1 MTQLPLGQ
9 IRPAAQP
16 VNAFFQ
22 PGKANVAAA
31 TAQPGVPRTPQISTI
46 QERGGI
52 NVQGFNSFQQLAES
66 LEPFI
71 KESLTLGQNM
81 ALDYVKNQVNEGMR
95 KEAKNQLALA
105 SVNLQTDMENGAR
118 EAATETVQLY
128 REDPEAGE
136 LLRMSNP
143 YQEVGAR
150 RVRALSLKGEIQ
162 SAVMSRLQTDAARL
176 SLIKPGSPELAKEK
190 SDIIR
195 GLYAQYGMTGDEP
208 EAMKY
213 VTPKVNTVWDKFTE
227 QHQKLYAEQVEVTAT
242 NGAVSNV
249 LAEMKNFAARG
260 IEFSDMTYTKGMPG
274 FGMVGGMKLT
284 EIIDRHTS
292 LIASPKARASL
303 IKKIRQE
310 LLGVAK
316 TPYEQQLI
324 QNIRIGNPN
333 VPYGQRP
340 TLYDAAPFT
349 SSEQMVEGM
358 ELRQRRAAFDVYQD
372 PESPYMGYVDQNGNP
387 QQGVGQLMPTDPRY
401 PAAIQELE
409 DYLEQN
415 NVPGAEKVLTDVLKQ
430 RGDLIKT
437 IEPARVG
444 AAEIKS
450 AEFGAMPAEN
460 FAPGQIADRMQEA
473 KQYAQE
479 NANDPQKQQEL
490 FDKQK
495 AVINQRAQEYKN
507 IVTNVTPAVESSL
520 SVFYGDEA
528 VKSILKPTGV
538 TSLKQKLAELG
549 TGNYQQALSQFET
562 EADVRR
568 MVLQVNNDMREVARA
583 AILQADPDSDLRAVG
598 QAAILDYLDGP
609 KFQTRLEP
617 FRPKPVP
624 PPPKPGTMPAEAKNL
639 SDAQV
644 MDYPNNPTMRGEWV
658 VQELKNRGEAG
669 DSSGYS
675 QEFVDL
681 ARRSKVSPARLLY
694 EHIDRHYSHFDPN
707 SKYRIILRQDIK
719 RQKEAQTV
727 SYNQP
732 LFDYDGYKVTDKPIN
747 TSKPGGWLAG
757 MLFAGYMT
765 PDDRKMLRDYAEQM
779 RRLKTPAAIE
789 EIRKMNI
796 RYRNYGMH
804 FPLA

>member
-16 VNAFFQ
+16 VSAFFQ
-22 PGKANVAAA
+22 PGRANVAAA

-46 QERGGI
+46 QQRGGI
-52 NVQGFNSFQQLAES
+52 NVRGFNSFQQLAES
-66 LEPFI
+66 LGPFI

-81 ALDYVKNQVNEGMR
+81 GLDYVKDQVNEGMR

-195 GLYAQYGMTGDEP
+195 SLYAQYGMTGDEP
-208 EAMKY
+208 EAIKY

-249 LAEMKNFAARG
+249 LAEMKNYAARG
-260 IEFSDMTYTKGMPG
+260 IEFSDMTYTKGMAG

-292 LIASPKARASL
+292 LIASPKARARL
-303 IKKIRQE
+303 IKKIREE
-310 LLGVAK
+310 LLGVAQ

-324 QNIRIGNPN
+324 QNIRIGNPG

-358 ELRQRRAAFDVYQD
+358 E
-372 PESPYMGYVDQNGNP
+372 
-387 QQGVGQLMPTDPRY
+387 
-401 PAAIQELE
+401 
-409 DYLEQN
+409 
-415 NVPGAEKVLTDVLKQ
+415 KQ

-437 IEPARVG
+437 IEPPRVG
-444 AAEIKS
+444 AAEIKA

-460 FAPGQIADRMQEA
+460 FAPGQINDRMIEA
-473 KQYAQE
+473 RKYAQE

-495 AVINQRAQEYKN
+495 AVITQRAQEYKT
-507 IVTNVTPAVESSL
+507 IVTNVTPAVEASL

-549 TGNYQQALSQFET
+549 AGNYQQALSQFET

-583 AILQADPDSDLRAVG
+583 AILKADPDSDLRAVG
-598 QAAILDYLDGP
+598 QAAILEYLDGP

-617 FRPKPVP
+617 FRPQPAP

-727 SYNQP
+727 SFNQP
-732 LFDYDGYKVTDKPIN
+732 LFDYDGFKVTDRPVNI
-747 TSKPGGWLAG
+747 SKPGGWVAG
-757 MLFAGYMT
+757 MLFAGSLS
-765 PDDRKMLRDYAEQM
+765 PSDKQLLRNYAEQM
-779 RRLKTPAAIE
+779 RRNGSPEAIRELK
-789 EIRKMNI
+789 RLNI
-796 RYRNYGMH
+796 QYRQYGMA